1 MKSLISFVVI
11 CILTASSPVVA
22 LIIDFSATR
31 VCYGKI
37 TTLIDR
43 SVLSAGDSVQFRTW
57 DLNGDGYFGDE
68 GFTNDTV
75 FKEFLSPG
83 LHQVGLRI
91 ITYNGEAKAIYKTVY
106 VDYINVA
113 FSFLNGCV
121 NKPIQFTDQSTIV
134 GDETEYSYIWDFGDG
149 SQLVSGRKPIHTYT
163 ISGSYSVI
171 LQVTSPGQCISS
183 LPKTINIGDEV
194 TVDLRF
200 SGDTIFVQGGS
211 VTAYVPPGIYDK
223 VLWSTGETTESII
236 ITKAG
241 TYSVR
246 VFVGDCY
253 SDKSFRIQVDKY
265 GSTPVIMTLFT
276 PNGDGMNDKW
286 EILNL
291 AKVGPC
297 EVNVYSR
304 GGELVLSNSVYDN
317 GWDGTYKGKE
327 LANDTYYYFV
337 RCLDN
342 ILLQGTVNILK

>member
-31 VCYGKI
+31 VCYGKV

-43 SVLSAGDSVQFRTW
+43 SVLNPGESIQYRKW
-57 DLNGDGYFGDE
+57 DLNGDGYFEYDGLLNE
-68 GFTNDTV
+68 TVLWEFDTAD
-75 FKEFLSPG
+75 

-91 ITYNGEAKAIYKTVY
+91 ITNNSEAKAIYKTVY
-106 VDYINVA
+106 VDDINVA
-113 FSFLNGCV
+113 FSFQNGCV

-134 GDETEYSYIWDFGDG
+134 GDETEYSYLWDFGDG
-149 SQLVSGRKPIHTYT
+149 SQLTGRKPIHTYT
-163 ISGSYSVI
+163 TSGSYSVT

-200 SGDTIFVQGGS
+200 RGDTIFVQGGS

-236 ITKAG
+236 ISTAG
-241 TYSVR
+241 TYRVT
-246 VFVGDCY
+246 VFVGECY
-253 SDKSFRIQVDKY
+253 SDKNFRIQVDKY

-304 GGELVLSNSVYDN
+304 GGELVLSKSIYDN
-317 GWDGTYKGKE
+317 GWDGTDKGNE